1 MRKYLSAAVSLLF
14 FSGLPFG
21 ASGEVNWLFQVGGMY
36 MKQYG
41 AEGKFFNYETGERE
55 KGKSFE
61 ATAGLYLQIPVSKS
75 VPVYIETGLGYRN
88 KLVLSQAKG
97 FKFKP
102 SLIEED
108 WLPDEGDLDYYRG
121 NIIEIPVKAGY
132 ALALNEHNSFEFG
145 FGPYVGFCTE
155 RGNGDPLL
163 AGLTASAAYRHR
175 CMSFGFSYANPVFVN
190 GPRNYYTNSIN
201 FTIGINFG
209 SGAWS
214 TIGNVAMIAGSVAGG
229 VAQSYVNAYG
239 QSAESSSDY
248 SSGSYSSSSQS
259 EGYSRNGGSR
269 NVGNKYDTREQ
280 ENFNAEKRAYEGWDS
295 QLSMHFSGN
304 RTMSASDVRHA
315 QSEMKRIREKWK
327 ARGKNIPKSSNE
339 TR

>member
-121 NIIEIPVKAGY
+121 KREW
-132 ALALNEHNSFEFG
+132 
-145 FGPYVGFCTE
+145 
-155 RGNGDPLL
+155 R
-163 AGLTASAAYRHR
+163 SAACRFD
-175 CMSFGFSYANPVFVN
+175 C
-190 GPRNYYTNSIN
+190 
-201 FTIGINFG
+201 IGGLSSPLHEFRLFICQP
-209 SGAWS
+209 
-214 TIGNVAMIAGSVAGG
+214 G
-229 VAQSYVNAYG
+229 VRQ
-239 QSAESSSDY
+239 
-248 SSGSYSSSSQS
+248 
-259 EGYSRNGGSR
+259 
-269 NVGNKYDTREQ
+269 
-280 ENFNAEKRAYEGWDS
+280 RAAK
-295 QLSMHFSGN
+295 LLH
-304 RTMSASDVRHA
+304 
-315 QSEMKRIREKWK
+315 
-327 ARGKNIPKSSNE
+327 
-339 TR
+339 